1 VPSFDFLLAKVRL
14 SHDSATRSLTGLGR
28 SPPRASSSGTSTAT
42 ETSSRR
48 RTDDDDDD
56 VDTDDS
62 AESLA
67 AASSSS
73 SPPTSLQHHDS
84 GNSSNS
90 SNSNAGTSGGN
101 SEASDGVEI
110 VLDSSTTL
118 DELISHVLNALR
130 LPDTL
135 RSECALS
142 LVSADG
148 RPFRLLDARLKPFD
162 EHKRADGANLGAFFY
177 VLHARSATDITPRA
191 RRRVRKQHRPRK
203 GSHLVLA
210 AAAAA
215 TTTTTTTTTSVNA
228 DASSSA
234 DSELSTSGSRRLS
247 RPAYRAPLP
256 GETPSVAA
264 STTATVSTNTST
276 AASSTSSTST
286 SDFVLPAMPPL
297 NHRNRS
303 STVVDAPP
311 IAVTG
316 LLPLRSR
323 PLTRASARVP
333 SVVAAPPPTS
343 PRIARARSFSDLF
356 KHSWDFTLWS
366 LAERVTPTPAATPP
380 RTPSKSATTQRRL
393 SRLTVTIDSN
403 LAAALQ
409 SQFSESMAEA
419 AGDSDVADHEVVLGD
434 RGALRG
440 GSFEALFDMLAGDQ
454 ATDTAFIDTFCLV
467 VARMSTAGTLLEMLH
482 RRYADGGGDSTDSM
496 KALIRLR
503 AINVL
508 KRWLLADAQVFVDER
523 ISALA
528 NRFVEQ
534 IDAERDGLAH
544 DADWRAYLHDLMRD
558 AIAVHEASLTGLF
571 VDDHDYPT
579 PLMPS
584 NVKEELGFLDVPPLE
599 MARQLC
605 VQHHELFQSIT
616 MADLLNPAR
625 NRSDAA
631 QPPSIAK
638 LIAKFNRFSF
648 GLAGEVVS
656 TGNIDMRVTVVERV
670 IFLGEHLRALGNFHG
685 VMAVVSALNL
695 GCVQRLKQTWQ
706 RVRKSR
712 IEVFNQLSELMAS
725 KNNFAAYRRA
735 IGDAQPPVVPFVG
748 VLMNDLVAIEELPER
763 LRRRRLGA
771 QLGQAVVVCRRA
783 AASQEAA
790 GGAVSLRARSHC
802 LRVSRPYAGAARRR
816 AASPEQA
823 DRADERARRAGLG

>member
-1 VPSFDFLLAKVRL
+1 LIYLFICLFFAVPSFDFLLAKVRL

-366 LAERVTPTPAATPP
+366 LAERVTPTPSTPP
-380 RTPSKSATTQRRL
+380 RTPSKSATTQKRL
-393 SRLTVTIDSN
+393 TRLTVTIDSN

-409 SQFSESMAEA
+409 SQFSESMKRPPAIARRGSRWCCLATTARCA
-419 AGDSDVADHEVVLGD
+419 AARSRRSLTCSLATKRPTRRSLTRFVWCVAHVD
-434 RGALRG
+434 RRARCWRCCI
-440 GSFEALFDMLAGDQ
+440 D
-454 ATDTAFIDTFCLV
+454 ATPTAAV
-467 VARMSTAGTLLEMLH
+467 HSA
-482 RRYADGGGDSTDSM
+482 DSM

-503 AINVL
+503 AINVV
-508 KRWLLADAQVFVDER
+508 KRWLLADAQVFADER
-523 ISALA
+523 IAALA

-544 DADWRAYLHDLMRD
+544 DADWRAYLRDLMRD
-558 AIAVHEASLTGLF
+558 AI
-571 VDDHDYPT
+571 
-579 PLMPS
+579 
-584 NVKEELGFLDVPPLE
+584 EL
-599 MARQLC
+599 C
-605 VQHHELFQSIT
+605 
-616 MADLLNPAR
+616 
-625 NRSDAA
+625 
-631 QPPSIAK
+631 AK
-638 LIAKFNRFSF
+638 
-648 GLAGEVVS
+648 
-656 TGNIDMRVTVVERV
+656 
-670 IFLGEHLRALGNFHG
+670 
-685 VMAVVSALNL
+685 
-695 GCVQRLKQTWQ
+695 
-706 RVRKSR
+706 
-712 IEVFNQLSELMAS
+712 
-725 KNNFAAYRRA
+725 
-735 IGDAQPPVVPFVG
+735 PV
-748 VLMNDLVAIEELPER
+748 
-763 LRRRRLGA
+763 
-771 QLGQAVVVCRRA
+771 
-783 AASQEAA
+783 
-790 GGAVSLRARSHC
+790 
-802 LRVSRPYAGAARRR
+802 
-816 AASPEQA
+816 
-823 DRADERARRAGLG
+823 